1 MTPFTRENVR
11 LWLEELRFGALIGL
25 GLWALAEV
33 IGALAA
39 WAGVWA

>member
-25 GLWALAEV
+25 GLALVDGRLMRRRAR
-33 IGALAA
+33 AA
-39 WAGVWA
+39 

>member
-25 GLWALAEV
+25 CLVALAYL
-33 IGALAA
+33 I
-39 WAGVWA
+39 AGVWA

>member
-25 GLWALAEV
+25 GLWALAYL

-39 WAGVWA
+39 WAGWFA